1 VRERERLAEKQA
13 RQEARRYLL
22 DARKEI
28 DSTLKELKQVAA
40 DAAGVAPSVL
50 DERAREARRRAE
62 ELAARQ
68 QDHLGRL
75 DREERNAE
83 RRGGR
88 GERPLNAAR
97 AAAPAPLAVGDTVE
111 VSTLGGKLGKL
122 VEVRGKEGVVTVGA
136 LKMTVPLVT
145 LAKSKQQMPKPEI
158 VVSVMGDVPEV
169 HASREIDLRG
179 MRFDEIDDVLLPAL
193 DNAVRAD
200 LRSLRIIHGK
210 GTGALRERVTELLR
224 KDTRAR
230 SFRMGLWNEGGAGVT
245 VVELE

>member
-1 VRERERLAEKQA
+1 
-13 RQEARRYLL
+13 
-22 DARKEI
+22 
-28 DSTLKELKQVAA
+28 
-40 DAAGVAPSVL
+40 
-50 DERAREARRRAE
+50 
-62 ELAARQ
+62 
-68 QDHLGRL
+68 
-75 DREERNAE
+75 
-83 RRGGR
+83 
-88 GERPLNAAR
+88 
-97 AAAPAPLAVGDTVE
+97 VGDTVE
-111 VSTLGGKLGKL
+111 VGTLGGKLGKL

-136 LKMTVPLVT
+136 LKTTVPLAS
-145 LAKSKQQMPKPEI
+145 LARSKQQLPKPEVFVPI
-158 VVSVMGDVPEV
+158 MGDVPDV
-169 HASREIDLRG
+169 HAAREIDLRG